1 MNKKT
6 FANLMSVEK
15 KKYEENV
22 EKFRQLNTAKKLAMK
37 RATTSHGEDQLSFKK
52 AIEAEFSTKSV
63 GIISGDSIDL
73 ADLDQYYG
81 GEGPVCIPTSATT
94 TDPVYTAKTTTDVIN
109 LLKAILDKQNETSS
123 RIANLEARMCTLEN
137 SIEDFHA
144 WSKENTRGIP
154 EEIARDKMI
163 RESKVLAQKVH
174 KSICRL
180 TGEDQNESET
190 DIASSLPIA
199 SYEEAHAFEQKMI
212 EPAYKAAVKLRLV
225 RLKGSGAQLEKLF
238 RELYS
243 DDFIKDCNWEGRNG
257 KHSLIQFSLAS
268 DLLYDVS
275 DILHRP
281 TYHRAIRKCIEKSHQ
296 RNKQRNFLQRRKAD

>member
-212 EPAYKAAVKLRLV
+212 EPAYKAAVMFPIFFIDLPIIELFANASKKVIKEINKEIFFKDVKQIKKYCLRQECGASTLIYISSLFSTFGLV
-225 RLKGSGAQLEKLF
+225 FTITFTQNAHTCVR
-238 RELYS
+238 Y
-243 DDFIKDCNWEGRNG
+243 
-257 KHSLIQFSLAS
+257 
-268 DLLYDVS
+268 
-275 DILHRP
+275 
-281 TYHRAIRKCIEKSHQ
+281 
-296 RNKQRNFLQRRKAD
+296 